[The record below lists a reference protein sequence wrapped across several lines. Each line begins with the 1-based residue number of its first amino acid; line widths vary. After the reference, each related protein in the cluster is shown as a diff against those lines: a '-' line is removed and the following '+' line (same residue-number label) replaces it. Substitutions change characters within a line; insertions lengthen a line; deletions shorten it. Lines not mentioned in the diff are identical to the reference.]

1 MSCGHGRGVKA
12 PGKNVAP
19 ERGVQVAPIRFRPE
33 GKRAE
38 HHLALGQ
45 RPDWIKVDLKADP
58 TFFKLKKLART
69 LNLTTV
75 CEEARCPNVYECW
88 AHGTATFMIN
98 GERCTRTCGFC
109 AVESLHPNPLDPEEP
124 GHVGDAV
131 QELGLRHAVVTA
143 VNRDDIADGGAAQ
156 FVETIASIRTK
167 EPGCAVEV
175 LIPDFEGNPAAIDA
189 VLEARP
195 EVLNHNI
202 ETVPR
207 LYRSV
212 RPQARYATSLALLA
226 RAAAFRDQIRADH
239 RAAMVTKSGMMV
251 GLGESP
257 AEVSG
262 VMRDLLAVGVEVL
275 TIGQYLSPSLK
286 HLPVA
291 RWVTPQ
297 EFDAMKEEGLALG
310 FRHVESGPFVRSS
323 YHAHEHVPG

>member
-1 MSCGHGRGVKA
+1 MSCGHGRKPVSGDTTNEGGVE
-12 PGKNVAP
+12 VAP
-19 ERGVQVAPIRFRPE
+19 VRFNPGGQRVERHQ
-33 GKRAE
+33 
-38 HHLALGQ
+38 ALGQ

-109 AVESLHPNPLDPEEP
+109 AVASLHPNPLDPEEP
-124 GHVGDAV
+124 EHVGDAV
-131 QELGLRHAVVTA
+131 QELGLKHAVVTA

-156 FVETIASIRTK
+156 FVETIHSIRK
-167 EPGCAVEV
+167 KQPGCAVEV
-175 LIPDFEGNPAAIDA
+175 LIPDFEGNDDAIDA

-207 LYRSV
+207 LYKTV

-226 RAAAFRDQIRADH
+226 RSAEYRDRV
-239 RAAMVTKSGMMV
+239 RAAEGFEMVTKSGMMV
-251 GLGESP
+251 GLGETRE
-257 AEVSG
+257 EVTG
-262 VMRDLLAVGVEVL
+262 VMHDLLAVGVDVL

-286 HLPVA
+286 HLPVD
-291 RWVTPQ
+291 RWVTPD
-297 EFDAMKEEGLALG
+297 EFESMKNEGLALG

-323 YHAHEHVPG
+323 YHAHDHVPK

>member
-1 MSCGHGRGVKA
+1 MSCGHGRK
-12 PGKNVAP
+12 PGPGDTTNQG
-19 ERGVQVAPIRFRPE
+19 GVQVAPIRFNPG
-33 GKRAE
+33 GKRVE
-38 HHLALGQ
+38 RHQALGQ

-131 QELGLRHAVVTA
+131 AELGLKHAVVTA

-156 FVETIASIRTK
+156 FVSTIDSIRTK
-167 EPGCAVEV
+167 QPGCAVEV
-175 LIPDFEGNPAAIDA
+175 LIPDFEGNDDALDA

-207 LYRSV
+207 LYKTV

-226 RAAAFRDQIRADH
+226 RSAGYRDRVREADGFE
-239 RAAMVTKSGMMV
+239 MVTKSGMMV
-251 GLGESP
+251 GLGETRD
-257 AEVSG
+257 EVTG
-262 VMRDLLAVGVEVL
+262 VMHDLLAVGVDVL

-286 HLPVA
+286 HLPVD
-291 RWVTPQ
+291 RWVSPE
-297 EFDAMKEEGLALG
+297 EFDAMKAEGLELG

-323 YHAHEHVPG
+323 YHAHDHVPK